1 MRTARSSGQVRFLVS
16 FFTTALAFA
25 PNAFAQAVTPAPAT
39 NSGATSGSNTG
50 AAPGSTAQSVPTH
63 APTPVNSPR
72 NGGARGAGPTGQ
84 PTPTSIP
91 QQTAGADPGVVA
103 GPTTANG
110 EANPPTPLDSEL
122 LRVSENGLTADQVGK
137 RAAET
142 SWQAK
147 ANEEALH
154 SAAARVDA
162 AWANFL
168 PRLSGK
174 ASYTRLSSFTPPNLG
189 TLLAAVDDKGN
200 PLPAG
205 AVGHATGAGAPINA
219 TNPNTGTTL
228 INVPL
233 TFPLVL
239 DNWSLVAS
247 LTVPLSDYLFRI
259 NQNYTAATNSREAAR
274 LDVATARAKS
284 AADGKVAFYSWLRAR
299 GAVTV
304 AEQALGDQQTHLK
317 DANNQFAVGNASK
330 ADVLRAET
338 AVASAELQ
346 VVQAK
351 NLADLTEKQIRV
363 AMHAKDTETLAPGE
377 SLAGIPD
384 SVQGNPSSLES
395 EALSQRLEVKSVD
408 ANAAAAR
415 EQAKVARAGYYPV
428 VGAFADATYANPNPR
443 IFPATAT
450 WFPTWDLGVQAT
462 WSPNDILTAGAN
474 GADAESRAQQL
485 EASKGSVRDSI
496 QIEVLQAW
504 QKVQEADVA
513 LSSTKR
519 ELASATEAYRV
530 SRELFNNGRATSTTL
545 TDSETELTRARLDA
559 LNASVDARV
568 ARVQLDH
575 ALGRDTKYATQQAQ

>member
-1 MRTARSSGQVRFLVS
+1 MRTARRGGQLKWLFFGLGAS
-16 FFTTALAFA
+16 FSAAGGLFA
-25 PNAFAQAVTPAPAT
+25 PNASAQTP
-39 NSGATSGSNTG
+39 
-50 AAPGSTAQSVPTH
+50 
-63 APTPVNSPR
+63 
-72 NGGARGAGPTGQ
+72 
-84 PTPTSIP
+84 
-91 QQTAGADPGVVA
+91 GADPGVVA
-103 GPTTANG
+103 GPTAANG

-122 LRVSENGLTADQVGK
+122 LRVSPNGITADQVGQ
-137 RAAET
+137 RAAQT

-174 ASYTRLSSFTPPNLG
+174 ASYTRLSSFTPPSLGNLV
-189 TLLAAVDDKGN
+189 AAADVNGN
-200 PLPAG
+200 PISQPGPLPA
-205 AVGHATGAGAPINA
+205 NA
-219 TNPNTGTTL
+219 RL

-233 TFPLVL
+233 AFPLVL
-239 DNWSLVAS
+239 DNWSMVAT
-247 LTVPLSDYLFRI
+247 LTVPISDYFFRI
-259 NQNYTAATNSREAAR
+259 NQNYTAATNSQEAAR

-338 AVASAELQ
+338 AVAAAELQ
-346 VVQAK
+346 VVQSK
-351 NLADLTEKQIRV
+351 NLADLTEKQVRV
-363 AMHAKDTETLAPGE
+363 AMHAADTEALAPGE
-377 SLAGIPD
+377 SIAGTPNP
-384 SVQGNPSSLES
+384 VQGNPASLES
-395 EALSQRLEVKSVD
+395 EAVSSRLEVKSVD

-415 EQAKVARAGYYPV
+415 EQAKVSKAGYYPV

-443 IFPATAT
+443 IFPATNT
-450 WFPTWDLGVQAT
+450 WFPTWDMGVQAT
-462 WSPNDILTAGAN
+462 WSPNDLLTARAG

-485 EASKGSVRDSI
+485 EAQKGVVRDGI
-496 QIEVLQAW
+496 AVEVLQAW
-504 QKVQEADVA
+504 QKVNEADVA
-513 LSSTKR
+513 LSSTR
-519 ELASATEAYRV
+519 RQLASATEAYRV
-530 SRELFNNGRATSTTL
+530 ARELFNNGRATSTTL
-545 TDSETELTRARLDA
+545 TDSETDLTRARLDA

-568 ARVQLDH
+568 ARVQLEH